1 MGLFNQAIKQTGA
14 KFFDM
19 TSARGSDTR
28 DVLGVDQNGNVYST
42 VPGGLWIISLEGKQL
57 DCINGPKDP
66 HNMAWGDDDRQT
78 PYITAFIGLYRL
90 RLNIS

>member
-1 MGLFNQAIKQTGA
+1 MV
-14 KFFDM
+14 FDV
-19 TSARGSDTR
+19 TSVPGNDAR
-28 DVLGVDQNGNVYST
+28 DVLEVDQNGNVYST

-66 HNMAWGDDDRQT
+66 HNMACGDDDRQT
-78 PYITAFIGLYRL
+78 LYITAFIGLYRI